1 MPLSV
6 ETPFGFG
13 LDLSFWQSLLGLPA
27 PQLILALFAVA
38 GWAVLW
44 LIFFYMAAELWV
56 EYRQKKYTSAWKWV
70 VLAVDIPAQFVQTPK
85 AVEQIFAHLSGAL
98 GGANIGQKYWLGKKQ
113 KWFSFEIVSLEG
125 YIQFLIR
132 AEAEYRD
139 LVEASI
145 YAQYANAEITEVE
158 DYVGVIP
165 GAYPNEE
172 YDMYGVEFALAE
184 ADAYPIRTYT
194 DFEQTVNINK
204 EVVFSD
210 PMAAVLEN
218 LTRIGHGE
226 NFWFQIILEPVSNS
240 WKEKGIELV
249 KKIVAGKEKP
259 KDSIFSKLGEVP
271 KILMEEFF
279 KILAWNFEAEEKEKE
294 KEKIA
299 KVSDLTP
306 GMRGV
311 VENVEAKIS
320 KLGFKAKARAVYAA
334 HREKFKPSRC
344 MDGFV
349 GALNQFH
356 IVNSNALVPYSSTK
370 VFYAFKDYRLGLKK
384 TKFMA
389 AYKKRKLKVGAN
401 PYILNIEELATLWH
415 FPMPFVKTP
424 LIQKASIKRGEPP
437 SDLPMEIQNPFKKK
451 EVLPPAPPPP
461 VVPPP
466 PEELPYA

>member
-1 MPLSV
+1 MPLVV
-6 ETPFGFG
+6 ETPFGFS
-13 LDLSFWQSLLGLPA
+13 LDMSFWQSLLALP
-27 PQLILALFAVA
+27 PNELILALFAIV

-44 LIFFYMAAELWV
+44 LIFFYMASKLWV
-56 EYRQKKYTSAWKWV
+56 EYRQKKYIAKWKWV

-85 AVEQIFAHLSGAL
+85 AVEQIFAHISGAL
-98 GGANIGQKYWLGKKQ
+98 GSANIGQKYWLGKKQ

-132 AEAEYRD
+132 TEAEYRD

-158 DYVGVIP
+158 DYVRAIP
-165 GAYPNEE
+165 SLYPNEE
-172 YDMYGVEFALAE
+172 YDMHGVEFALAE

-226 NFWFQIILEPVSNS
+226 NFWFQIIIEPTSNH

-249 KKIVAGKEKP
+249 KKIVVGKEERH
-259 KDSIFSKLGEVP
+259 DSVFSKLGGLP
-271 KILMEEFF
+271 QILMKALFE
-279 KILAWNFEAEEKEKE
+279 IWAWNFEEEEEKEKE
-294 KEKIA
+294 KVA

-320 KLGFKAKARAVYAA
+320 KLGFKSKIRALYTAR
-334 HREKFKPSRC
+334 REKFLPSRC
-344 MDGFV
+344 MEGFA

-356 IVNSNALVPYSSTK
+356 IVNSNALVPHSSTK
-370 VFYAFKDYRLGLKK
+370 TFYAFKDYRLGLKK

-389 AYKKRKLKVGAN
+389 AYKKRKAKTGAN

-424 LIQKASIKRGEPP
+424 LVQKASIKRGEPP
-437 SDLPMEIQNPFKKK
+437 VDLPMEIQNPFKKK
-451 EVLPPAPPPP
+451 EVLPPAPPAP